1 MARKKQSKQAPLSKP
16 SQSSSVR
23 IIAGQ
28 WRGRK
33 LGFASDVQGLRPTPD
48 RTRETLFNWLQGYIY
63 EARCLD
69 LFAGS
74 GALGFE
80 ALSRGAAVV
89 TFVEKHPRVAAQLV
103 ENSRLLTVKK
113 DTARVIHVDALHFLQ
128 TVLDNDA
135 AQPRYDLIFLDPPFH
150 QGLLPEIVS
159 LLEQYALLATSG
171 MLYIE
176 YAVEEAIELAATMK
190 ASSFVL
196 HKQNKAGQ
204 VVSGLYQSISTKSL
218 ETPTN

>member
-1 MARKKQSKQAPLSKP
+1 MARKKKPKQTVRNKP
-16 SQSSSVR
+16 RNASSVR

-48 RTRETLFNWLQGYIY
+48 RTRETLFNWLQGCIY

-80 ALSRGAAVV
+80 ALSRGAADV
-89 TFVEKHPRVAAQLV
+89 TFVEKHSRVVAQLE
-103 ENSRLLTVKK
+103 ENSKLLKVNS
-113 DTARVIHVDALHFLQ
+113 DTAYVIHADAVCFLQ
-128 TVLDNDA
+128 TP
-135 AQPRYDLIFLDPPFH
+135 QPQYDLIFLDPPFH
-150 QGLLPEIVS
+150 QGLLPEIVG
-159 LLEQYALLATSG
+159 LLEQYALLAPSG

-176 YAVEEAIELAATMK
+176 YAAEEAVELADRMK
-190 ASSFVL
+190 TSCFVL

-204 VVSGLYQSISTKSL
+204 VVSGLYKLVDSG
-218 ETPTN
+218 